1 MNKNPL
7 RIARALCA
15 VLLVMGL
22 ASCSG
27 KETASETTT
36 TATESPSP
44 SPLASGAQEVQLTV
58 TDQGFEPA
66 QVTVEK
72 DRPIVLT
79 VTRKTDAT
87 CAKDIVFKE
96 VAVKHALPLNEAVR
110 IELPASPAGTLNY
123 ACGMDMIKGTVVV
136 Q

>member
-7 RIARALCA
+7 RIAGALCA
-15 VLLVMGL
+15 VLLVVGL

-27 KETASETTT
+27 KKSTSETATTT
-36 TATESPSP
+36 TESP

-58 TDQGFEPA
+58 TDKGFEPA
-66 QVTVEK
+66 QITVEK

-87 CAKDIVFKE
+87 CAKEIVFKE
-96 VAVKHALPLNEAVR
+96 IAVKHDLPLNEAVR
-110 IELPASPAGTLNY
+110 IELPASPSGTLNY
-123 ACGMDMIKGTVVV
+123 ACGMDMLKGSVVV